1 MDLPARPQSGRAVS
15 TPGLTGAPRSRLQ
28 RPCPWPE
35 GRVMRASRGHAR
47 PRRGSPRLLSGSGVP
62 GRPCGSHTEPAG
74 PEPETL
80 GPAPHAARHG
90 GPATGRAGT
99 WTLAEKSP
107 LSYSTSSQLQIPL
120 LPQPRERAERPG
132 RAAWGRSAL
141 SVRAGASH
149 LRPLPQDAANRQL
162 LHKRTLPVRASG
174 GGHHRPQLRTATES
188 VSSPPGDDLGPA
200 TPPSEGVRR
209 AARARS
215 LPKL

>member
-1 MDLPARPQSGRAVS
+1 MRSLRPSVPFPPRLGFVAGLRPFLHMDLSARPQSGRAVS

-35 GRVMRASRGHAR
+35 GRVTRASQGHAR

-99 WTLAEKSP
+99 WTLAEKSL
-107 LSYSTSSQLQIPL
+107 LSHCTSSQLQIPQ

-132 RAAWGRSAL
+132 RASAPSRVGTIRSERPGRGL
-141 SVRAGASH
+141 
-149 LRPLPQDAANRQL
+149 
-162 LHKRTLPVRASG
+162 T
-174 GGHHRPQLRTATES
+174 
-188 VSSPPGDDLGPA
+188 PA
-200 TPPSEGVRR
+200 TPSSGCCQPPTASQTNP
-209 AARARS
+209 AR
-215 LPKL
+215 